1 MLNYSH
7 VLSLHGKEKDTE
19 VTCMVWKLF
28 LVILEAC
35 AVDPYLEAWGV
46 HIGFLEGSSKSLK
59 LLMSQK
65 IERFSFYFIGLQG

>member
-1 MLNYSH
+1 
-7 VLSLHGKEKDTE
+7 
-19 VTCMVWKLF
+19 MVWKLF
-28 LVILEAC
+28 LIILEAC